1 MLLSSNYRATAE
13 RFLQRFRIMIME
25 GQTLGMILAEG
36 RGLGAGMA
44 RPLSSSLH
52 YLHMIM

>member
-1 MLLSSNYRATAE
+1 
-13 RFLQRFRIMIME
+13 MIME

-36 RGLGAGMA
+36 RGLGVGMA

-52 YLHMIM
+52 YMHMIM